1 MENTVLNS
9 ITKMKKKLHSE
20 KQALFYIR
28 SIDGIIYL
36 NLQKLLV
43 STLSQSMTKASHKTK

>member
-9 ITKMKKKLHSE
+9 ITKKKKKLHSE

-28 SIDGIIYL
+28 SIDGIISL

-43 STLSQSMTKASHKTK
+43 SALSQSMTKASHKTK